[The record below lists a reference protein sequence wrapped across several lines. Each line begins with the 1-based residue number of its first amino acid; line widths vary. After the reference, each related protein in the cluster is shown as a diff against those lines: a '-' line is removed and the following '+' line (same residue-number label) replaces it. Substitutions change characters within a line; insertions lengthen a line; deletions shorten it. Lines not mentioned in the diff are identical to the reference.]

1 MLCALA
7 LVSLLD
13 SRIDVALTSKSPS
26 ADEALRWSPKGAKV
40 ELTRDGTALLGSLR
54 LGPAELAPVA
64 AKLDKS
70 AGAAHFDVLWLDF
83 DRDGVLANDERL
95 TTQPSESRGKFWSSF
110 ESELAIP
117 VPSSAPAQTRSYPLS
132 LWFVEDP
139 QEPDA
144 PPVLRWSRRGWHE
157 GECVIDGKPAFVLV
171 TEMELDGVFDQRDA
185 WFLARERSKLLGASS
200 RSLEQHVWLDAR
212 AYRPV
217 AIDPHGRSIAFER
230 FEPGFTEAEEAAK
243 ADTLAADRNAPR
255 AARPLEFSGD
265 LAAAL
270 DTAKQG
276 GMRVLVDFETTWCGP
291 CATMNQLV
299 YTSQAVVH
307 AAADVIAVKLDGDVQ
322 RELVKQYAVGAY
334 PTILLLSGDGA
345 ELRRAVGYQSVAQM
359 VSLLRPPDTAPV
371 LNMRFEV
378 LSRVR
383 DFERSWISER
393 DPAKR
398 AAALQVLENV
408 SANCIAAASGEC
420 AERVDRAQRALTAG
434 GRPSLHP
441 NLGLAVAQRLCDRSK
456 RATYLRAPRV
466 YDAEDLDWILSGMT
480 LSIRGRNCA
489 EIADDDES
497 LASADLVK
505 PVRLDL
511 DRTAMGD
518 WSFDASLWPGD
529 WPIHLTT
536 LQLSIVERRDERLA
550 ALTTAIATAAEKGPR
565 LELATARMQ
574 LALLESLA
582 RGSTEVHEYPG
593 ARLLAETEAVVT
605 AALNGQRWYGPEH
618 TGEYWLALPCG
629 ATTVR
634 TRVLV
639 PDGLSKE
646 APAPL
651 VLALHGAVFDED
663 TWFDGY
669 GGGQSAE
676 LARQRGW
683 LFAAP
688 HCEGTED
695 AAWLAALVQALSD
708 VYPLDASRVA
718 LIGHDRGG
726 VVALKALAQA
736 PAPWRAVA
744 TMGAWIDP
752 SSAQQLA
759 ARPLFLG
766 VGEHDALRA
775 AIGSL
780 HTSLEAA
787 GAKNAILRTYAH
799 TDRWLCPVDA
809 LPDVFAWLDVRLK

>member
-7 LVSLLD
+7 LAAVLENK
-13 SRIDVALTSKSPS
+13 IDVALTSKSPT
-26 ADEALRWSPKGAKV
+26 ADEALRWSPKGAKL
-40 ELTRDGTALLGSLR
+40 ELTRDGSALVGSLR
-54 LGPAELAPVA
+54 LGPPELAPLAV
-64 AKLDKS
+64 KLDKS
-70 AGAAHFDVLWLDF
+70 TGAAHFDVLWLDF
-83 DRDGVLANDERL
+83 NRDGVLADAERL
-95 TTQPSESRGKFWSSF
+95 TTQPNESRGKFWSSF
-110 ESELAIP
+110 ESEIVLA

-144 PPVLRWSRRGWHE
+144 QPVLRWSRRGWHE
-157 GECVIDGKPAFVLV
+157 GECVIDGRPAFVLV

-200 RSLEQHVWLDAR
+200 RSLEQHTWLDDR

-230 FEPGFTEAEEAAK
+230 FEPGFTEADETAK
-243 ADTLAADRNAPR
+243 ADTLAPDRNAPR

-270 DTAKQG
+270 DTAKQS
-276 GMRVLVDFETTWCGP
+276 GMRVLVDFETAWCGP

-299 YTSQAVVH
+299 YTSLPVVR
-307 AAADVIAVKLDGDVQ
+307 AAANVIAVKLDGDVQ

-334 PTILLLSGDGA
+334 PTIVLLSSDGK

-359 VSLLRPPDTAPV
+359 VEFLSPPEVAPV

-420 AERVDRAQRALTAG
+420 ARTIDRAQWALTAE
-434 GRPSLHP
+434 RSPRAYSQV
-441 NLGLAVAQRLCDRSK
+441 GLAVSQRLCDRESS
-456 RATYLRAPRV
+456 ATHMRAPLIYGDGSFALISV
-466 YDAEDLDWILSGMT
+466 NL
-480 LSIRGRNCA
+480 
-489 EIADDDES
+489 S
-497 LASADLVK
+497 LAWWSRTDVSTSDDSIATTDVVK
-505 PVRLDL
+505 PVRLIF
-511 DRTAMGD
+511 DRAAVGD
-518 WSFDASLWPGD
+518 
-529 WPIHLTT
+529 TT
-536 LQLSIVERRDERLA
+536 LTAHLSDGGFPHAITKFTLSIVERRDERLA
-550 ALTTAIATAAEKGPR
+550 ALTQAIEAATEMGPQ

-593 ARLLAETEAVVT
+593 ARLLTETEAVVT
-605 AALNGQRWYGPEH
+605 AALNGQRWYGPER

-639 PDGLSKE
+639 PEGLSKE
-646 APAPL
+646 SPAPL

-726 VVALKALAQA
+726 VSALKALAQA

-744 TMGAWIDP
+744 AMAAWID
-752 SSAQQLA
+752 SSEAKQLA

-766 VGEHDALRA
+766 VGEHDSLRA
-775 AIGSL
+775 AVGAL
-780 HTSLEAA
+780 HTGLEAA
-787 GAKNAILRTYAH
+787 GAKDATLRTYAH